1 MIHIIRTLFYN
12 YNYIFYLI
20 LCLELEVLPNYG
32 ENTLVYNVCTLFN
45 NINYVR
51 V

>member
-20 LCLELEVLPNYG
+20 LRLEFGGSTELRREYICLQCMYFVQ
-32 ENTLVYNVCTLFN
+32 
-45 NINYVR
+45 
-51 V
+51 